1 MDAAAREAVL
11 PTFLPISIAL
21 RRIVWASA
29 LSFFVELKHSS
40 AKTAEEARKMRVK
53 PIFKIRS
60 VFMMIPLTP
69 RAFIFA

>member
-1 MDAAAREAVL
+1 M
-11 PTFLPISIAL
+11 
-21 RRIVWASA
+21 VWAS
-29 LSFFVELKHSS
+29 SFNFLDELKHSS
-40 AKTAEEARKMRVK
+40 AEAAEEARRMRAK